1 MILDDIVE
9 KKVKR
14 LNDKIKKQFD
24 FKDNKVYEENNFRKE
39 VYGEKF
45 TIIAEFKKASPSKG
59 IIAPDFDVKEVLK
72 VYEGLP
78 IGAYSVLTEEDFFK
92 GSDEYLKFVASNT
105 LRPALRKD
113 FIIDK
118 YQIYEAK
125 HLGASAVLLIVAV
138 LRENLKEFYDLSLG
152 LGIAPLVEVHNKE
165 ELDIALKA
173 GVDIIGINNR
183 DLKTF
188 KVDLNTT
195 KELIKY
201 IPSDVKVISESGI
214 QSIEDIKMLKSLG
227 ASGVLIGETLMRN
240 LKNEEMLNDLK
251 DFLGNRD
258 ERN

>member
-1 MILDDIVE
+1 MILDDIVV
-9 KKVKR
+9 KKRERLKER
-14 LNDKIKKQFD
+14 LNNKFD
-24 FKDNKVYEENNFRKE
+24 YKDNKPYIENIFRKE
-39 VYGEKF
+39 IFSNKF

-59 IIAPDFDVKEVLK
+59 IIAPEFDVKEVLK

-92 GSDEYLKFVASNT
+92 GSDEYLQYVASNT
-105 LRPALRKD
+105 VRPALRKD

-125 HLGASAVLLIVAV
+125 YLGASAVLLIVAV
-138 LRENLKEFYDLSLG
+138 LKDTIKEFYDLCIE
-152 LGIAPLVEVHNKE
+152 LGIAPLVEVHNRE

-201 IPSDVKVISESGI
+201 IPSNVKVISESGI
-214 QSIEDIKMLKSLG
+214 QSIDDIKMLKSLG
-227 ASGVLIGETLMRN
+227 VSGVLIGETLMRN
-240 LKNEEMLNDLK
+240 LKNEEMLNELK
-251 DFLGNRD
+251 EFLGDR
-258 ERN
+258 

>member
-1 MILDDIVE
+1 MILDEIVE
-9 KKVKR
+9 KKRERLKEKVK
-14 LNDKIKKQFD
+14 NKFD
-24 FKDNKVYEENNFRKE
+24 FTNNEAYEENKFRKE
-39 VYGEKF
+39 IYGDRF
-45 TIIAEFKKASPSKG
+45 TIIGEFKKASPSKG
-59 IIAPDFDVKEVLK
+59 IIAADFDVKEVLK

-92 GSDEYLKFVASNT
+92 GSDEYLQYVASNT

-125 HLGASAVLLIVAV
+125 DLGASAVLLIVAV
-138 LRENLKEFYDLSLG
+138 LKDKLKDFYDLCME

-165 ELDIALKA
+165 ELDIALDA

-201 IPSDVKVISESGI
+201 IPGHIKVISESGI
-214 QSIEDIKMLKSLG
+214 QSVDDIKMLKELG
-227 ASGVLIGETLMRN
+227 VSGVLIGETLMRN
-240 LKNEEMLNDLK
+240 LNNEEMLNELK
-251 DFLGNRD
+251 DFLGD
-258 ERN
+258 K

>member
-1 MILDDIVE
+1 MILDDIVGKKRERVNE
-9 KKVKR
+9 KLKNK
-14 LNDKIKKQFD
+14 FD
-24 FKDNKVYEENNFRKE
+24 YKDNKPYIENIFRKE
-39 VYGEKF
+39 IFSDKF

-92 GSDEYLKFVASNT
+92 GSDEYLQYVASNT
-105 LRPALRKD
+105 VRPALRKD

-138 LRENLKEFYDLSLG
+138 LKDTIKEFYDLCIE
-152 LGIAPLVEVHNKE
+152 LGIAPLVEVHNRE

-201 IPSDVKVISESGI
+201 IPSNVKVISESGI
-214 QSIEDIKMLKSLG
+214 QSIDDIKMLKSLG
-227 ASGVLIGETLMRN
+227 VSGVLIGETLMRN
-240 LKNEEMLNDLK
+240 LKNEEMLNELK
-251 DFLGNRD
+251 EFLGDR
-258 ERN
+258 

>member
-1 MILDDIVE
+1 MILDDIVV
-9 KKVKR
+9 KKRER
-14 LNDKIKKQFD
+14 LNKKLKNKFD
-24 FKDNKVYEENNFRKE
+24 YKDNKPYIENIFRKE
-39 VYGEKF
+39 IFSDKF

-72 VYEGLP
+72 VYESLP

-92 GSDEYLKFVASNT
+92 GSDKYLQYVASNT
-105 LRPALRKD
+105 VRPALRKD

-138 LRENLKEFYDLSLG
+138 LKDTIKEFYDLCFE
-152 LGIAPLVEVHNKE
+152 LGISPLVEVHNRE

-188 KVDLNTT
+188 KVDLNIT

-201 IPSDVKVISESGI
+201 IPSNVKVISESGI
-214 QSIEDIKMLKSLG
+214 QSVDDIKMLKDLG
-227 ASGVLIGETLMRN
+227 VSGVLIGETLMRN
-240 LKNEEMLNDLK
+240 LNNKEMLNELK
-251 DFLGNRD
+251 DFLGDR
-258 ERN
+258 

>member
-1 MILDDIVE
+1 MILDDIVV
-9 KKVKR
+9 KKKER
-14 LNDKIKKQFD
+14 LKERINNKFD
-24 FKDNKVYEENNFRKE
+24 FKDSKSYEENAFRKE
-39 VYGEKF
+39 IFSDKF

-72 VYEGLP
+72 VYEDLP
-78 IGAYSVLTEEDFFK
+78 IAAYSVLTEEDFFK

-105 LRPALRKD
+105 VRPTLRKD

-125 HLGASAVLLIVAV
+125 HLGASAVLLIVSI
-138 LRENLKEFYDLSLG
+138 LKESLKEFYDLCIE

-165 ELDIALKA
+165 ELNIALKV

-201 IPSDVKVISESGI
+201 IPQDKKVISESGI
-214 QSIEDIKMLKSLG
+214 QSIGDIKMLKELG
-227 ASGVLIGETLMRN
+227 ISGVLIGETLMRN
-240 LKNEEMLNDLK
+240 LKNKEMLNELK
-251 DFLGNRD
+251 DFLGDR
-258 ERN
+258 

>member
-1 MILDDIVE
+1 MILDEIVE
-9 KKVKR
+9 KKRERFKEKVK
-14 LNDKIKKQFD
+14 NKFD
-24 FKDNKVYEENNFRKE
+24 FTNNETYEENKFRKE
-39 VYGEKF
+39 VYGGSF
-45 TIIAEFKKASPSKG
+45 TIIGEFKKASPSKG

-92 GSDEYLKFVASNT
+92 GSDEYLQYVASNT

-125 HLGASAVLLIVAV
+125 DLGASAVLLIVAV
-138 LRENLKEFYDLSLG
+138 LKDKLKDFYDLCME

-165 ELDIALKA
+165 ELDIALNA

-195 KELIKY
+195 KELIRY
-201 IPSDVKVISESGI
+201 IPDHIKVISESGI
-214 QSIEDIKMLKSLG
+214 QSVDDIKMLKELG
-227 ASGVLIGETLMRN
+227 VSGVLIGETLMRN
-240 LKNEEMLNDLK
+240 LNNEEMLSELK
-251 DFLGNRD
+251 DFLGD
-258 ERN
+258 K

>member
-1 MILDDIVE
+1 MILDDIVV
-9 KKVKR
+9 KKKER
-14 LNDKIKKQFD
+14 LKERLENKFD
-24 FKDNKVYEENNFRKE
+24 FKDSKPYEENAFRKE
-39 VYGEKF
+39 VFSDRF
-45 TIIAEFKKASPSKG
+45 TIIGEFKKASPSKG

-92 GSDEYLKFVASNT
+92 GSDEYLKYVASNSR
-105 LRPALRKD
+105 RPALRKD

-118 YQIYEAK
+118 YQIYEAN

-138 LRENLKEFYDLSLG
+138 LKENLKEFYDLCIE

-165 ELDIALKA
+165 ELDIALEV

-188 KVDLNTT
+188 NVDLNTT
-195 KELIKY
+195 KDLIKY
-201 IPSDVKVISESGI
+201 IPSHIKVISESGI
-214 QSIEDIKMLKSLG
+214 QSVDDIKMLKSLG
-227 ASGVLIGETLMRN
+227 VSGVLIGETLMRN
-240 LKNEEMLNDLK
+240 LKNEEMLNELK